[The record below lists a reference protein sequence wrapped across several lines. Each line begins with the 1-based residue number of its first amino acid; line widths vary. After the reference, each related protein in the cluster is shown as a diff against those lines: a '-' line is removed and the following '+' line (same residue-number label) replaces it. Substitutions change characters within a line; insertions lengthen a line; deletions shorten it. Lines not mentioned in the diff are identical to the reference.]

1 MRISQILWLL
11 ILWLFATAQAL
22 ILVLTNTT
30 GIQWTYISEVHFF
43 AAGNDFPGVIVW
55 LQSNTLSIPQTVSLG
70 TDSIQCSTQMR
81 GIYYNSQRWKRLFPL
96 DNQTKTLLTSIN
108 PNYNAITI
116 TGWLYTDCI
125 GLSTQADSI
134 LWQVTIDIDGLE
146 SYILAGIEPT
156 LYNNSY
162 AAFFRN
168 SFQYLD
174 NIPLGYIYDSYGGIW
189 FIWGLYNKHEVAI
202 EYISNEVSIQD
213 MFILS
218 GNKVYDTQNNPVID
232 WDNNSWSNNISSI
245 ISIMVQWTIA
255 TTARNIAQTTLLEQ
269 QSEWLVL
276 PTTSFTAADI
286 TNKLRKRAAQLCQWR
301 QLAIDI
307 TNIWEVL
314 CFNTDVVI
322 DLEEDF
328 HANKVIIVKNAN
340 VILQWSMDNTS
351 ASLDIFVDNGNVVWN
366 MSSPIGFDA
375 QWQPT
380 NNSPVAYGVLLKGN
394 IFIDGLFIPGD
405 FTSFIHKTYIHGKL
419 FSLHS
424 PSTPSSGQEIHI
436 SQKFWPQ
443 YADFINMLDV
453 FARRCN
459 TTTQIGSDWLLCLVH
474 PYQSAPFVL
483 IDRNYNSRLIP

>member
-11 ILWLFATAQAL
+11 TLWLFATAQAL
-22 ILVLTNTT
+22 VLTLTNTT
-30 GIQWTYISEVHFF
+30 GIQPIYISEVHFF
-43 AAGNDFPGVIVW
+43 AVGNDFPGAIVW
-55 LQSNTLSIPQTVSLG
+55 LQSNPLPTPQIVSVA
-70 TDSIQCSTQMR
+70 TDSIECGTQIR
-81 GIYYNSQRWKRLFPL
+81 GVYYNSQRWKRLFPL
-96 DNQTKTLLTSIN
+96 DNQTKALLTSIN
-108 PNYNAITI
+108 PNYNAVTI
-116 TGWLYTDCI
+116 VGWLYTDCS
-125 GLSTQADSI
+125 GGSI
-134 LWQVTIDIDGLE
+134 QSGSIVWQVTIDIDGLQ

-162 AAFFRN
+162 MASFRN
-168 SFQYLD
+168 SVQYLD
-174 NIPLGYIYDSYGGIW
+174 NMPLGYIYDSYGGIW
-189 FIWGLYNKHEVAI
+189 FIWGVYNKHEVTI

-218 GNKVYDTQNNPVID
+218 GNKAYDTQNNPVID

-255 TTARNIAQTTLLEQ
+255 TTARNTAQTTILEQ
-269 QSEWLVL
+269 QSQWLVL

-286 TNKLRKRAAQLCQWR
+286 TNKLRRRATQLCQWR
-301 QLAIDI
+301 QIAIDI

-328 HANKVIIVKNAN
+328 YANKVIIVKNAN
-340 VILQWSMDNTS
+340 VILQWSMDSTS
-351 ASLDIFVDNGNVVWN
+351 PSLDIFVDNGNIVWN
-366 MSSPIGFDA
+366 MSSPIGFDT

-380 NNSPVAYGVLLKGN
+380 NNNPVAYGVLLKWN

-405 FTSFIHKTYIHGKL
+405 SSSFTHKTYIHGKL

-424 PSTPSSGQEIHI
+424 PSTPSSGQEMHI
-436 SQKFWPQ
+436 SQKFGPQ
-443 YADFINMLDV
+443 YLPFMNMLDV

-459 TTTQIGSDWLLCLVH
+459 TVTQIGSDWLLCLSH
-474 PYQSAPFVL
+474 SYQSAPFIL
-483 IDRNYNSRLIP
+483 IDRNYNSGLIP